1 MSFLYEKVWQKQGGR
16 EETPKELREREKH
29 KIKNYETMKKEVHSS
44 EW

>member
-1 MSFLYEKVWQKQGGR
+1 MSFCMKKYGKKQGGR